1 MKQNKKWSM
10 RIASF
15 CLAGACLCG
24 GAVLAA
30 GEMSPT
36 PWSPSAI
43 SPRQSPPISSSRW
56 TSRRPSGRVSCWLSS
71 IPPSRTIRWQWRA
84 AGASGGDQ
92 CLLLRGHSHLRADAG
107 HGGGMRGDAAG
118 GHRHPGGQHGPGA
131 DRRKHRGTLNNG
143 GALTANHLY
152 MATIADRTVRP
163 PPPPSSC
170 WCGESTPSPETGAQT
185 EGPACLFDMPG
196 PFLI

>member
-30 GEMSPT
+30 GGDESDPLVTLSYLTQTVT
-36 PWSPSAI
+36 PNILKQVDEQAAK
-43 SPRQSPPISSSRW
+43 RQSELLAQLNTAIADYKMAVE
-56 TSRRPSGRVSCWLSS
+56 GG
-71 IPPSRTIRWQWRA
+71 
-84 AGASGGDQ
+84 GASGGASASYSVVTLTSGQ
-92 CLLLRGHSHLRADAG
+92 TLAMGVGCEVMLRVGTATL
-107 HGGGMRGDAAG
+107 AANTD
-118 GHRHPGGQHGPGA
+118 PGLIDVSTG
-131 DRRKHRGTLNNG
+131 GTLNNG
-143 GALTANHLY
+143 GALTA
-152 MATIADRTVRP
+152 TTFTWPPSRTGQSRP

-196 PFLI
+196 PF

>member
-1 MKQNKKWSM
+1 MEHADRLLLPGRCLPLRRRGPGGGGDESDPLVTLSYLTQTVTPNILKQ
-10 RIASF
+10 
-15 CLAGACLCG
+15 
-24 GAVLAA
+24 VDEQAA
-30 GEMSPT
+30 K
-36 PWSPSAI
+36 
-43 SPRQSPPISSSRW
+43 RQSELLAQLNTAIADYKMAVEGRQGPP
-56 TSRRPSGRVSCWLSS
+56 
-71 IPPSRTIRWQWRA
+71 
-84 AGASGGDQ
+84 GDQ

-118 GHRHPGGQHGPGA
+118 GHRHPGGQHGPGLI
-131 DRRKHRGTLNNG
+131 DVSTGGTLNNG

>member
-30 GEMSPT
+30 GGDESRPLVTLSYLTQTVT
-36 PWSPSAI
+36 PNILKQVDEQAAK
-43 SPRQSPPISSSRW
+43 RQSELLAQLNTAIADYKMAVE
-56 TSRRPSGRVSCWLSS
+56 GG
-71 IPPSRTIRWQWRA
+71 
-84 AGASGGDQ
+84 GASGGTSASYSVVTLTSGQ
-92 CLLLRGHSHLRADAG
+92 TLALGVGCEVMLRVGTATL
-107 HGGGMRGDAAG
+107 AANTD
-118 GHRHPGGQHGPGA
+118 PGLIDVSTG
-131 DRRKHRGTLNNG
+131 GTLNNG

-152 MATIADRTVRP
+152 MATIADRTVQATAATVKR
-163 PPPPSSC
+163 

-196 PFLI
+196 PF